1 MQLLFFK
8 HALGENKTELSY
20 NLFAYC
26 ENNPIIYID
35 KDGYAVAHIVG
46 GAIGGLSGVA
56 LGKFLAKKLKLHG
69 TKKTAL
75 IAASAVGGVV
85 LGAFLGPYVA
95 QLSKYGIQ
103 LIKKN
108 ISYGAAAGKALCFV
122 SGTLILTEE
131 GLVPIEKLREGD
143 YVYAEDINTGEQEL
157 KEIIQIYENQTQEVV
172 CLKLKGE
179 EIITTPYHPI
189 YIDGRGWVAA
199 VKVKNGDV
207 LHTFDGKKIL
217 VEKVQYRKLEKPV
230 KVYNFEVRDFHTY
243 YVGKNNF
250 LVHNKNCSLVKLSDK
265 YIKKTLKLDAHAIKR
280 EYLGKKAAIARYD
293 LAVDKNTGII
303 YIINKA
309 GTIIDKTI
317 YRTK

>member
-1 MQLLFFK
+1 MKK
-8 HALGENKTELSY
+8 HKRDS
-20 NLFAYC
+20 
-26 ENNPIIYID
+26 I
-35 KDGYAVAHIVG
+35 
-46 GAIGGLSGVA
+46 
-56 LGKFLAKKLKLHG
+56 
-69 TKKTAL
+69 
-75 IAASAVGGVV
+75 
-85 LGAFLGPYVA
+85 
-95 QLSKYGIQ
+95 
-103 LIKKN
+103 
-108 ISYGAAAGKALCFV
+108 
-122 SGTLILTEE
+122 
-131 GLVPIEKLREGD
+131 
-143 YVYAEDINTGEQEL
+143 
-157 KEIIQIYENQTQEVV
+157 
-172 CLKLKGE
+172 
-179 EIITTPYHPI
+179 
-189 YIDGRGWVAA
+189 
-199 VKVKNGDV
+199 
-207 LHTFDGKKIL
+207 FDGKKIL